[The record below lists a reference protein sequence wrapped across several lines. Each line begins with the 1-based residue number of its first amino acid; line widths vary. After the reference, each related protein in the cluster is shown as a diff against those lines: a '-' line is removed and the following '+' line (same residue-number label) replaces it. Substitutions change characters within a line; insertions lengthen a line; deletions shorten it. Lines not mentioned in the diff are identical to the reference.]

1 VKRYPF
7 ARVALAWLVTVLY
20 SSGALA
26 QVDLTGDWALASDQ
40 SKPFQ
45 VFPAD
50 FAGVPV
56 NTQGRE
62 AGAAHSEEENEE
74 LYRQCEP
81 WSQSYILNGPFAGRF
96 EAIRDLYGTVE
107 GWRLSPPAYDRL
119 PNTIWIDGRM
129 PPPKNALHTYAGFTT
144 GRWDGTTLVTST
156 VNLTDSFITSNGV
169 PASDQET
176 LHIFYTRH
184 GNEMS
189 VLGIVRDPA
198 YLDAPWP
205 VARTW
210 ELQLTANATLQPH
223 YCQPA
228 EIVSGLSDGYHTAVV
243 LPDQIREQMMYMPR
257 HYGIPLAA
265 ALGGEQTMYPEFQK
279 TLLGGYKRPSTYC
292 TEVCTDGRLPPA
304 AEASSKPKPAAAK
317 SKPDH

>member
-1 VKRYPF
+1 MGPDTVFTDVLKRQTARGLPMKRRPF
-7 ARVALAWLVTVLY
+7 AQVALACLGTVLY
-20 SSGALA
+20 SSAALA

-45 VFPAD
+45 VFPTD

-62 AGAAHSEEENEE
+62 AGVAHSEEQSEE

-96 EAIRDLYGTVE
+96 EAIRDVYGTVV

-119 PNTIWIDGRM
+119 PNTIWIDGRT
-129 PPPKNALHTYAGFTT
+129 PPSNNALHTYAGFTT
-144 GRWDGTTLVTST
+144 GHWVGSTLVTST

-176 LHIFYTRH
+176 LRIFYTRH
-184 GNEMS
+184 GSEMS
-189 VLGIVRDPA
+189 VLGIVRDPV

-210 ELQLTANATLQPH
+210 ELQLTATASLQPH

-243 LPDQIREQMMYMPR
+243 LPDQMREQMMYMPR
-257 HYGIPLAA
+257 HYGIPLDG
-265 ALGGEQTMYPEFQK
+265 ALGGTQTMYPEFQK
-279 TLLGGYKRPSTYC
+279 ELAGSYKRPSTYC
-292 TEVCTDGRLPPA
+292 TEICR
-304 AEASSKPKPAAAK
+304 
-317 SKPDH
+317 